1 MSGSWHFFWQRLT
14 ALLLIPLVIWFCF
27 ALASLPG
34 ADHATV
40 VGWIRSPVNAPLLM
54 LVLIVGL
61 YHGYLGVRVV
71 IEDYVPPGRWQS
83 LLLQIVHTLSWSGAV
98 LGNMFW
104 FRILMGGGP

>member
-54 LVLIVGL
+54 LLIMVGVH
-61 YHGYLGVRVV
+61 HGEMGVRVV
-71 IEDYVPPGRWQS
+71 IEDYLAPGRIQRIS
-83 LLLQIVHTLSWSGAV
+83 LAV
-98 LGNMFW
+98 LPPFGVFLRGLGLFFIFNLL
-104 FRILMGGGP
+104 FR